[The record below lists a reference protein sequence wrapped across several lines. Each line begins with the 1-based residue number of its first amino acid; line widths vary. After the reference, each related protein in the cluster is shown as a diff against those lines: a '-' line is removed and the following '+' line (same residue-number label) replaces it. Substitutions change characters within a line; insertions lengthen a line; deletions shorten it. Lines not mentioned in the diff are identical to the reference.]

1 MAADVSVLMEKL
13 NELTRERNKLT
24 KERDTAVAE
33 REKTAEALK
42 MLVARVHFDDGRCKA
57 CSREIYW
64 IRHRAGA
71 ITPYDRDGI
80 MHVNRC
86 SGARQFSRGPKQPTL
101 YEGMR

>member
-1 MAADVSVLMEKL
+1 MTEDVSALLDRL
-13 NELTRERNKLT
+13 NEITRERNKLT

-71 ITPYDRDGI
+71 VTPYDRDGT

-86 SGARQFSRGPKQPTL
+86 PGARQFTRAPKQPTL
-101 YEGMR
+101 WGMR